1 MSNTIHGVNLA
12 DYAAATG
19 ALANQSLS
27 FDAILNA
34 LNINSD
40 QWTEVCAEYQFA
52 AMTDMGTYMQYY
64 GNPGLSPKFSNL
76 LTSTENN
83 ANAGANSIYSQLMG
97 NMSNLFGGADD
108 DDDDDDDDFDIE
120 PVPSDKKGLLAF
132 GSIILCQH
140 PTDTFEIYGYKSDL
154 KDMLENSWEI
164 INQEGAIETLEWLK
178 EEGHRNQQAE
188 IDEDTIEEIKEY
200 QEALSPKVKLN
211 IDENGNP
218 TDIDA
223 WDIERIGSVARYC
236 YAAGYIDQQT
246 CLQYLEIAS
255 KMAKENYQNWSE
267 YAASFMTGRLFMYG
281 GSPANFA
288 AAILEMLNNPSSLW
302 NTYPLK

>member
-1 MSNTIHGVNLA
+1 MSNTIHSVSLA

-19 ALANQSLS
+19 ALASQSLG

-34 LNINSD
+34 LSITSD
-40 QWTEVCAEYQFA
+40 QWTEVCTEYQFA

-64 GNPGLSPKFSNL
+64 GNPSLSPKFSNL
-76 LTSTENN
+76 LTSTENSS
-83 ANAGANSIYSQLMG
+83 NAGANSIFSQLMG
-97 NMSNLFGGADD
+97 NMSNIFGGG
-108 DDDDDDDDFDIE
+108 DDDDDDDFNIE
-120 PVPSDKKGLLAF
+120 PVPTDKKGLLAF

-140 PTDTFEIYGYKSDL
+140 PTDTFEINGYKSDL
-154 KDMLENSWEI
+154 KDMLENAWDI
-164 INQEGAIETLEWLK
+164 TNQEEAIETLEWLK

-188 IDEDTIEEIKEY
+188 IDENTLEEIKEY
-200 QEALSPKVKLN
+200 REALSPMVKLN

-246 CLQYLEIAS
+246 CLQYLEIAN
-255 KMAKENYQNWSE
+255 KMAKEKYQNWSE

-281 GSPANFA
+281 GSPVNFA
-288 AAILEMLNNPSSLW
+288 AAILEMLNNPNSLW